1 MPQSL
6 SQIHVHLV
14 FSTRNRV
21 SFLQNDDIRT
31 ETHKYLGGVS
41 NQHDCPV
48 IRVGGAT
55 DHVHVIAMLGRET
68 TQAGWVRD
76 LKRASSIWVKERF
89 KGMGVDDFAWQNGY
103 GCFAVCHDRLDKV
116 IQYVETQMEHHARKG
131 FQDEYRAILT
141 KLGIM
146 WDERY
151 VWD

>member
-14 FSTRNRV
+14 FSTKNRV
-21 SFLQNDDIRT
+21 PFLQNDDIRV
-31 ETHKYLGGVS
+31 EMHDYLGGVS

-48 IRVGGAT
+48 IRVGGAA
-55 DHVHVIAMLGRET
+55 DHVHLIALLGRKIS
-68 TQAGWVRD
+68 QADWVCE
-76 LKRASSIWVKERF
+76 LKRASSLWIKERF
-89 KGMGVDDFAWQNGY
+89 KNNHLNDFAWQSGY
-103 GCFAVCHDRLDKV
+103 GCFAIHIERLEK
-116 IQYVETQMEHHARKG
+116 IIHYVETQMAHHRKIG

-141 KLGIM
+141 KLGIK